1 MAKEAMRIHNVFLLN
16 LIVKNLHVGD
26 IALLIVAKMIS
37 RNKNTEHSMFLLLHG
52 RDLQSVFPA
61 GKIREGMIQHTLS
74 LFSFTLVFQWPV
86 LSWWM
91 KESKSNYSAVI
102 LFNRKKNSLPLET
115 YCLWVWSVY
124 YKTKGFEIRPRF
136 HILDEWPLP
145 CNLAFQSLHSLGE

>member
-74 LFSFTLVFQWPV
+74 LFSFTLVFQ
-86 LSWWM
+86 
-91 KESKSNYSAVI
+91 
-102 LFNRKKNSLPLET
+102 
-115 YCLWVWSVY
+115 
-124 YKTKGFEIRPRF
+124 
-136 HILDEWPLP
+136 
-145 CNLAFQSLHSLGE
+145 